1 MSAVRMTEGRIS
13 THLIRYAVPLILG
26 NLFQLTYNAVDS
38 AIVGIYVSKEALAA
52 VGTSSPILN
61 MLILGISGLCVGAG
75 VIMSEAFGGGD
86 ECTLRRELAM
96 TLLAGGVFSCAVMV
110 LGLIFT

>member
-1 MSAVRMTEGRIS
+1 MSAVRMTEGRIAP
-13 THLIRYAVPLILG
+13 HLIRYAIPLILG

-61 MLILGISGLCVGAG
+61 MMVLGISGLCVGAG
-75 VIMSEAFGGGD
+75 VIMSEAFGGKD
-86 ECTLRRELAM
+86 ESTLRRELAM
-96 TLLAGGVFSCAVMV
+96 TLVAGGVFASVVML
-110 LGLIFT
+110 LGLIFA